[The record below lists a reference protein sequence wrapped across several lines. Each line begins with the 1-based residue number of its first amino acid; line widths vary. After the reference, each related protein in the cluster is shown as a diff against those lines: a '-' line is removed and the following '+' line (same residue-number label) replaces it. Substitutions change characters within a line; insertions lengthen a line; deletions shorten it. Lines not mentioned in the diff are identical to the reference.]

1 MLRQYSDFVI
11 SVEKTAINRGV
22 SMSCKIVEEM
32 ENTSYK
38 DVLDYGAGK
47 LRNAKYLNSKGFC
60 VDVLDTPLQTSKWG
74 YGDFFEVG
82 FVYDDVN
89 KITKT
94 YDAVLCS
101 FVLNVV
107 PDRDDRVSILKDI
120 KRLLKD
126 TGVAI
131 IETRSD
137 KDIANSKTAQV
148 YRDGYL
154 MGNGKVK
161 TFQRAINKA
170 ELIEMSKEAGLRVV
184 DGYDSSDSSIVALAS
199 E

>member
-1 MLRQYSDFVI
+1 MLKQYSNFVI

-22 SMSCKIVEEM
+22 SMSCRMIEEKG
-32 ENTSYK
+32 NTLYK

-47 LRNAKYLNSKGFC
+47 LRNAKHLNSKGFC

-74 YGDFFEVG
+74 YEDFFEVG
-82 FVYDDVN
+82 FIYDNVQ

-94 YDAVLCS
+94 YDAILCS
-101 FVLNVV
+101 FVLNVI
-107 PDRDDRVSILKDI
+107 PDREDRISVLRDI

-126 TGVAI
+126 TGVAV
-131 IETRSD
+131 IETRSG
-137 KDIANSKTAQV
+137 KDIENSKTSQV

-161 TFQRAINKA
+161 TFQKSINGR
-170 ELIEMSKEAGLRVV
+170 ELMEMSKEVGLNTV
-184 DGYDSSDSSIVALAS
+184 DLKSGSDSSLIVLS
-199 E
+199 PF